1 MPVNATYSLTCTG
14 ISIAYTTGA
23 GDLELTLDDSF
34 RPFDGTH
41 NLTSADLRQQALD
54 PGVQITG
61 SLEHTSVGRGGPRVV
76 TTKFNVFLADAP
88 EPSESAAEYSTT
100 GAAVFADP
108 SPSSGLAPEY
118 RVAELSGS
126 VSVPSST
133 PGRF

>member
-1 MPVNATYSLTCTG
+1 MPGNASYSLTGTG
-14 ISIAYTTGA
+14 ISISYTTGA

-41 NLTSADLRQQALD
+41 RLTSADVRQQALD

-61 SLEHTSVGRGGPRVV
+61 SLEHTSVGRGGPRVE
-76 TTKFNVFLADAP
+76 TTKFSLFLADAP
-88 EPSESAAEYSTT
+88 EPSESAAEHSTT
-100 GAAVFADP
+100 GVAVFADP

-126 VSVPSST
+126 VSVSPST